1 MLRSEELAKDIS
13 NMKADMKVLQDEGKI
28 EDAYNMISD
37 LENLKRERALAL
49 ETEAEEE
56 KEIENI
62 KIEDK
67 KGEDVKMENKNV
79 LSNEEVAF
87 LNYVK
92 TGRIDNAYLTAGG
105 NGALIPTTI
114 SAKIIEKVAELS
126 PVYSKCTVFNLGG
139 KLTFAKENAGATVT
153 YASSENAEAS
163 EQVPSFTTI
172 TLDSYVAN
180 CLVVISKSLINN
192 AAFDVLSYVIDEIA
206 KGMANFFEKEIL
218 KGDGSS
224 HCTGAINTTNA
235 KTASGSIKIDDLIDT
250 QLAVPSRLQDSCV
263 WVMNT
268 DTLAVIRKLENQNK
282 DKYLLPSA
290 VEGYT
295 YQLLGKPVYL
305 TSALGANEVI
315 YGDFSYMYVK
325 FAQSVD
331 TQVLYE
337 KYATKHSVGVLADCE
352 VDCKIAN
359 DQAIAKLTIGE

>member
-92 TGRIDNAYLTAGG
+92 TGRFENVGEMKASDNGVV
-105 NGALIPTTI
+105 IPSTI
-114 SAKIIEKVAELS
+114 SAKIIEKVEELS
-126 PVYSKCTVFNLGG
+126 PIYAMTTKFNLGG
-139 KLTFAKENAGATVT
+139 NLTFAKEGTGATVH
-153 YASSENAEAS
+153 YAEEAAEAAAS
-163 EQVPSFTTI
+163 TPNFGKIELKSFI
-172 TLDSYVAN
+172 AN
-180 CLVVISKSLINN
+180 CLVVVSKSLINN
-192 AAFDVLSYVIDEIA
+192 SSFNVLQYVIDEIA
-206 KGMANFFEKEIL
+206 KGMARFFEHEL
-218 KGDGSS
+218 LVGTGSS
-224 HCTGAINTTNA
+224 QCQGAMNTS
-235 KTASGSIKIDDLIDT
+235 KSIQASESIKLDDLIDT
-250 QLAVPSRLQDSCV
+250 QLLVPSRLQNNCV
-263 WVMNT
+263 WIMT
-268 DTLAVIRKLENQNK
+268 PATLGKIRKLENQNK

-295 YQLLGKPVYL
+295 YMLLGKPVYL
-305 TSALGANEVI
+305 TEQLPADKIL

-325 FAQSVD
+325 FSQQID

-337 KYATKHSVGVLADCE
+337 KYATIHSVGVLADCE
-352 VDCKIAN
+352 VDSRIAN
-359 DQAIAKLTIGE
+359 DQAIVKCEIGE